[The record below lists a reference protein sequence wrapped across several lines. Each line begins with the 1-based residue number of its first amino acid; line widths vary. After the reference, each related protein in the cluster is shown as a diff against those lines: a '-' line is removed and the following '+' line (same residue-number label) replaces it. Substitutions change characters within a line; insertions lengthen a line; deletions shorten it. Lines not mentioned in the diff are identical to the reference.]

1 MEILLSALKIAITI
15 FVPVITSI
23 LTMLASKFVEAKI
36 QKIQDEKIKSLIL
49 EGTNLILDSMNYVQ
63 QAYVDD
69 LKASGSFTAEAQQQ
83 ALDAA
88 KKRALKIMPDNVYY
102 VLDSHFQDIDTY
114 IDNVIESAIAKKKEK
129 S

>member
-1 MEILLSALKIAITI
+1 MEILLSSLKIAITI

-49 EGTNLILDSMNYVQ
+49 EGTNIILDSMNYVQ

-88 KKRALKIMPDNVYY
+88 KKRALEIMPDNVYY

>member
-88 KKRALKIMPDNVYY
+88 KKRALEIMPDNVYY

>member
-49 EGTNLILDSMNYVQ
+49 EGTNIILDSMNYVQ

-88 KKRALKIMPDNVYY
+88 KKRALEIMPDNVYY

>member
-69 LKASGSFTAEAQQQ
+69 LKASGSFTAEAQQH

-88 KKRALKIMPDNVYY
+88 KKRALEIMPDNVYY